1 MEFKKILIIRLS
13 SMGDV
18 ILASPLIR
26 AIKTRYPSAM
36 VDFAVK
42 KEFASLVQYNP
53 HIHQLIQVDTS
64 RMDESI
70 QAVQQNGYD
79 WILNIQKSSRANQL
93 LKHSG
98 KARVTTYNKQRV
110 NRFLLIRF
118 KWNLYKQIQ
127 PVVERYFEAAAP
139 FHINYDGQGTE
150 IFYTDAEETRLTQI
164 LLEQGIGP
172 NDPYITLC
180 PGAKHKNK
188 QWEPDGFAA
197 LARQIHQNQ
206 GTRIILLGG
215 PDDKEVCNYVQSK
228 IDVEVVNLAGKLSL
242 LESAALLK
250 KSKWVVSNDSGL
262 MHLAQSQK
270 TPVVAIFGPTVKEFG
285 FFPLPGKAA
294 VVETNLSCRPCTKMG
309 ANACPKG
316 HHRCMKDISA
326 DRVYQ
331 AGVDLFK

>member
-26 AIKTRYPSAM
+26 AIKARYPNATI
-36 VDFAVK
+36 DFAVK
-42 KEFASLVQYNP
+42 KEFASLVQNNP
-53 HIHQLIQVDTS
+53 HIHNLIRVDTS

-70 QAVQQNGYD
+70 TAIRQNGYD
-79 WILNIQKSSRANQL
+79 WIVNIQKSSRASQL
-93 LKHSG
+93 LKGSG

-118 KWNLYKQIQ
+118 KWNVYKHIK
-127 PVVERYFEAAAP
+127 PVIERYFEAAAA
-139 FHINYDGQGTE
+139 FHIRYDGQGTE
-150 IFYTDAEETRLTQI
+150 VFYTREEETKIQQI
-164 LLEQGIGP
+164 MLEQGIGP

-188 QWEPDGFAA
+188 QWDPDGFVA
-197 LARQIHQNQ
+197 LAQQINQ
-206 GTRIILLGG
+206 QLGTRLVLLGG
-215 PDDKEVCNYVQSK
+215 PDDKEVCKHIQSK
-228 IDVEVVNLAGKLSL
+228 LHVPVINLAGKLSL

-250 KSKWVVSNDSGL
+250 KSSWVVTNDSGL

-285 FFPLPGKAA
+285 FYPLPGNAT
-294 VVETNLSCRPCTKMG
+294 VVETSLACRPCTKMG
-309 ANACPKG
+309 ADACPKG

-331 AGVDLFK
+331 AGVDLLK